1 MSALPIHV
9 VPSSRESQAPSEQPR
24 GPLARLLRLHIR
36 DVAVWGV
43 IMAIFTMALKPVVDN
58 DVFWHLATGRY
69 MWATGRIPHA
79 DPFSWTALGR
89 AWIAHE
95 WLTEA
100 WLYPLYT
107 HGGYAALMLLF
118 AAMIAAAFAFA
129 YATAR
134 RLGASRPF
142 GLGITALAAV
152 ASDHTWGV
160 RPQMI
165 SMLLMA
171 LTAWLLTRELA
182 PRPITV
188 SNVERDDAGTAA
200 EVRVRGAMRPRL
212 EWALPA
218 LMVFWVNTHG
228 GFIFGL
234 ALIGLVALGQSC
246 EAWWSR
252 AAAARAAALRLWRLL
267 ALCIAV
273 CLLNPNG
280 LKGVIYPFTYLGN
293 NASTRYIAEWV
304 SPDFHQF
311 QYQLFEALLL
321 FLIVGAALSP
331 RRPRVGE
338 VLLSLAFTYL
348 ALDSVRN
355 INLFAV
361 IVAPLV
367 AVYLSFA
374 WRGLRASR
382 PRLTP
387 QPPLPQGARGRATPH
402 PPTPSPS
409 GGEGEQNLVSPLSR
423 EGEGQGARGHV
434 TPTKGALNLAL
445 VVVVAVAALWLS
457 APGLSYAHNV
467 KMQARRFPAGAVAY
481 LRTHHPIRP
490 LLNSYDWG
498 GYLIWQLYPRVRVY
512 VDGRPDM
519 YGDRFMD
526 AFVRTWQAKPGWQTT
541 LRRQGVRLVL
551 VEPSSGLGHALAT
564 APGWRLIY
572 HDSLSVL
579 YERGS

>member
-1 MSALPIHV
+1 MSALPVHV
-9 VPSSRESQAPSEQPR
+9 VPVPRDSEPRQPERPR
-24 GPLARLLRLHIR
+24 GLLARLPRLHIR

-43 IMAIFTMALKPVVDN
+43 FMAIFTMALKPVVDN
-58 DVFWHLATGRY
+58 DVFWHLASGRY

-100 WLYPLYT
+100 WLYPLYM

-118 AAMIAAAFAFA
+118 AAIIAAAFAFA

-134 RLGASRPF
+134 LLGASRPL
-142 GLGITALAAV
+142 GLGITTLAAV

-171 LTAWLLTRELA
+171 LTAWLLARDRRIQPAADAADE
-182 PRPITV
+182 RPNASTPGGR
-188 SNVERDDAGTAA
+188 SLESLR
-200 EVRVRGAMRPRL
+200 RSRL
-212 EWALPA
+212 SWALPA

-234 ALIGLVALGQSC
+234 ALIGLVALGQTG
-246 EAWWSR
+246 EAWWFRATDRAAR
-252 AAAARAAALRLWRLL
+252 AAAARLWRIL
-267 ALCIAV
+267 ALCVAA

-280 LKGVIYPFTYLGN
+280 IKGLIYPFTYLGN

-311 QYQLFEALLL
+311 QYQLFETLLL
-321 FLIVGAALSP
+321 ALIAGVALSP
-331 RRPRVGE
+331 RRPRLGE
-338 VLLSLAFTYL
+338 VLLALAFTYL

-361 IVAPLV
+361 VVAPLV

-374 WRGLRASR
+374 WRAMLGQRESAGDPFRGTVPHSHKTS
-382 PRLTP
+382 PR
-387 QPPLPQGARGRATPH
+387 GIGGRGY
-402 PPTPSPS
+402 
-409 GGEGEQNLVSPLSR
+409 
-423 EGEGQGARGHV
+423 V
-434 TPTKGALNLAL
+434 TPAKGALNLAL
-445 VVVVAVAALWLS
+445 VAVVAVAALWMS
-457 APGLSYAHNV
+457 APGLTYAHNV
-467 KMQARRFPAGAVAY
+467 EMQARRFPAGAAAY
-481 LRTHHPIRP
+481 LRAHRPDGP

-526 AFVRTWQAKPGWQTT
+526 AFVRTWQAQPGWQMT

-551 VEPSSGLGHALAT
+551 VEPASGLGHALAAT
-564 APGWRLIY
+564 PGWRLIY
-572 HDSLSVL
+572 HDHLSVL
-579 YERGS
+579 YERVS